1 MTHQPAEPSAVSGV
15 VVADNEKRLRQ
26 QISQTREELGETVAQ
41 LASKADVKRQ
51 VRVRTAALAS
61 GLRVRRDALAESVKA
76 NANQETM
83 RRTGMKGVS
92 LANERRGPLIA
103 AGSSVGLG
111 SLVLLMWRK
120 RRKRKR

>member
-1 MTHQPAEPSAVSGV
+1 MTHQPAESSAMSGV

-51 VRVRTAALAS
+51 LRVRTAALAS
-61 GLRVRRDALAESVKA
+61 RLKVRRDALASRAKA
-76 NANQETM
+76 SANTETM

-92 LANERRGPLIA
+92 LANERRVPLIA

-111 SLVLLMWRK
+111 SLALLLRR